1 MARGKRKTI
10 QEKEIEKITKDS
22 LNELGRKVSVIT
34 ARNSKVS
41 KFQKEHLRDTVI
53 YRVKPFDTLIISQ
66 NYYGKW
72 NTPKGKAT
80 PKDRSNIKDTPILN
94 AINENVPIAKKV
106 FVKSIKDL
114 LKSPIKKK

>member
-1 MARGKRKTI
+1 MARRKTI

-22 LNELGRKVSVIT
+22 LNELGRLVSVVT

-41 KFQKEHLRDTVI
+41 KLQKNHLRDSLN
-53 YRVKPFDTLIISQ
+53 YRARPFDTLTISQ
-66 NYYGKW
+66 FSYGKW

-80 PKDRSNIKDTPILN
+80 PKDRTNIKDTPVLN
-94 AINENVPIAKKV
+94 AIHEHAPKSAKIYI
-106 FVKSIKDL
+106 KSIADL

>member
-1 MARGKRKTI
+1 VAKRKTI

-22 LNELGRKVSVIT
+22 LNELGRLVSVVT

-41 KFQKEHLRDTVI
+41 KLQKNHLRDSLN
-53 YRVKPFDTLIISQ
+53 YRVRPFDTLTISQ
-66 NYYGKW
+66 FGYGKW

-94 AINENVPIAKKV
+94 AIDQHVPNAKKV
-106 FVKSIKDL
+106 YIKSIADL

>member
-1 MARGKRKTI
+1 MGKRKTI
-10 QEKEIEKITKDS
+10 QEREIEKITKDS
-22 LNELGRKVSVIT
+22 LNELGRVVKIVT

-41 KFQKEHLRDTVI
+41 KLQKSHLRDSV
-53 YRVKPFDTLIISQ
+53 RANVKPYDTLNVYQ
-66 NYYGKW
+66 FRYGKW

-80 PKDRSNIKDTPILN
+80 PQDRSNIKDTPILN
-94 AINENVPIAKKV
+94 AIAEHVPEAKKV